1 MFLKRLQ
8 VAVIV
13 SGMALPMMMGQGCPV
28 AEPHQPGSGG
38 MNGTGPGTGP
48 GTGGGQTGGNQGG
61 VQGAQPTT
69 LLTNTRTS
77 FLGGWIFAGTFN
89 PTSAGKV
96 ISVSVEG
103 NTTGSR
109 PHVRVYDA
117 QFNIVAQELF
127 PVTNL
132 TTLSFSS
139 TSTGDHHIYAFENG
153 TPASLYTI
161 TAVQQP

>member
-8 VAVIV
+8 FAVLV
-13 SGMALPMMMGQGCPV
+13 SGMALPLMMGQGCPV
-28 AEPHQPGSGG
+28 AENPG
-38 MNGTGPGTGP
+38 GTVPT
-48 GTGGGQTGGNQGG
+48 TGGNTGG
-61 VQGAQPTT
+61 NVQGAQPTT

-77 FLGGWIFAGTFN
+77 FLGGFVFAGTFN

-96 ISVSVEG
+96 INVSVEG

-109 PHVRVYDA
+109 PQVRVFDA

-132 TTLSFSS
+132 TSLSFLS
-139 TSTGDHHIYAFENG
+139 TSTGDHQIFAFETG
-153 TPASLYTI
+153 TPASLYTV

>member
-8 VAVIV
+8 VVVLV
-13 SGMALPMMMGQGCPV
+13 SGIALPMMMGQGCPV
-28 AEPHQPGSGG
+28 ADSSPALPP
-38 MNGTGPGTGP
+38 NP
-48 GTGGGQTGGNQGG
+48 GG

-77 FLGGWIFAGTFN
+77 FVGGWIFAGTFN

-96 ISVSVEG
+96 ISVNVEG

-109 PHVRVYDA
+109 PHVRVFDA

-127 PVTNL
+127 PVTNV
-132 TTLSFSS
+132 TSLSFTS
-139 TSTGDHHIYAFENG
+139 TSTGDHHIYAFETG